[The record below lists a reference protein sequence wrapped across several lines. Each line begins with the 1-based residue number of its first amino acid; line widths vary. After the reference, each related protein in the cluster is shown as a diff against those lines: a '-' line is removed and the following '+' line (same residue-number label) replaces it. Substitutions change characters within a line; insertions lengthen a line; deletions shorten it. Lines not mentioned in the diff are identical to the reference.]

1 MNLNNVPL
9 PLGLKNA
16 STLLRRQF
24 FHGMYSVFCTSHI
37 PQAACNIA
45 PKIQKLSSH
54 AGKTRFSYANTSPQ
68 TCARNN
74 FCNLQCFLAHFQHRF
89 WPPKVCHGYRRKNVS
104 AFPTLSVITL
114 PLPRHSPTPSSPF
127 TVGLM
132 FTLFW
137 VYVGPSWDYV
147 GANLV
152 LAGVLVV
159 LLVVLFRFSL
169 GNATVGRPRSVWE
182 SKIHRFCRYKLLGNW
197 VDLAKSDVW
206 IDMIDDFVS
215 FCLPHQ
221 WKWRYI
227 CFNFRL
233 LCHFRLRPKKARRTA
248 FKHEMKCKKI
258 LCIVNVC
265 VIIFNQE
272 PFLAVRC

>member
-1 MNLNNVPL
+1 MF
-9 PLGLKNA
+9 
-16 STLLRRQF
+16 S
-24 FHGMYSVFCTSHI
+24 CTFPTPI
-37 PQAACNIA
+37 LA
-45 PKIQKLSSH
+45 PKSLPWLPQK
-54 AGKTRFSYANTSPQ
+54 KR
-68 TCARNN
+68 
-74 FCNLQCFLAHFQHRF
+74 
-89 WPPKVCHGYRRKNVS
+89 
-104 AFPTLSVITL
+104 LSVSNAFRHH
-114 PLPRHSPTPSSPF
+114 PAPPRHSPTPSSPF

-197 VDLAKSDVW
+197 VDLAKSEVW

-248 FKHEMKCKKI
+248 FKHEMKCKKF

-265 VIIFNQE
+265 VCDNI
-272 PFLAVRC
+272 